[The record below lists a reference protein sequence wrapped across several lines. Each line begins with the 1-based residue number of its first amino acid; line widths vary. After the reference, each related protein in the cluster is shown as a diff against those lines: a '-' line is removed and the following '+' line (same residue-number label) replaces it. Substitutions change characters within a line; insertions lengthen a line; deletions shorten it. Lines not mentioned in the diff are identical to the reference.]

1 MIEVLKTGSS
11 GKALATLAIGS
22 KYLDR
27 WQKHV
32 KSDWILY
39 CERNGLGL
47 YVEDVDLDESVVKKK
62 PQWQKLLIGKTLQES
77 SFEVTDVCY
86 LDSDIL
92 VNPYAPNIFESCHT
106 GRINMV
112 SQLNNLPYP
121 LHEVLRRM
129 AYLRNQFFDEKY
141 PLDSSLFMDKEQ
153 SYGFQDL
160 PTQAD
165 ISSAGLFVFDVSD
178 FGDWMAQVFYKY
190 DHNVYSLS
198 DGGDQMHINY
208 EFQNT
213 GLVNWIDYRFEAQ
226 WTFEMALK
234 YPFLYRELDVQSI
247 EVSTAVESSL
257 FANYFLHFAG
267 SWFESDCILN
277 NNILKN
283 ESTRRLF
290 ESFANYRKQS
300 VSGNSTGR
308 VFP

>member
-1 MIEVLKTGSS
+1 
-11 GKALATLAIGS
+11 
-22 KYLDR
+22 
-27 WQKHV
+27 
-32 KSDWILY
+32 
-39 CERNGLGL
+39 
-47 YVEDVDLDESVVKKK
+47 
-62 PQWQKLLIGKTLQES
+62 
-77 SFEVTDVCY
+77 
-86 LDSDIL
+86 
-92 VNPYAPNIFESCHT
+92 
-106 GRINMV
+106 
-112 SQLNNLPYP
+112 
-121 LHEVLRRM
+121 
-129 AYLRNQFFDEKY
+129 
-141 PLDSSLFMDKEQ
+141 
-153 SYGFQDL
+153 
-160 PTQAD
+160 
-165 ISSAGLFVFDVSD
+165 
-178 FGDWMAQVFYKY
+178 
-190 DHNVYSLS
+190 
-198 DGGDQMHINY
+198 MHINY

-226 WTFEMALK
+226 WTFEMAWK